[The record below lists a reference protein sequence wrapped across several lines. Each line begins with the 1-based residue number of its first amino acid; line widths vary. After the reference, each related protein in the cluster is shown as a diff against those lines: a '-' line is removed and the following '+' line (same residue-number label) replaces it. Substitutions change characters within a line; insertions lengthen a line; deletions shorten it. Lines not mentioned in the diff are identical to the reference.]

1 MQSHYVKNDRHRAV
15 VFLWRKIM
23 KLSIIVPAYNAGHSI
38 RRCLD
43 SIPIRDDIE
52 AIVIDDGS
60 DDNTAEILQDY
71 EENFRIIYG
80 LENKGVSYAR
90 NIGME
95 KAKGEYITFL
105 DADDELLPDGIDAML
120 RAMDLDENIVQFN
133 HLRDGSTA
141 PWFFAKAGTYDLDN
155 LPQKWVLV
163 WNKIYKRSF
172 IEEHNIT
179 FPEGQQFEEDRIF
192 NFKCFRHSPRLVVL
206 RDKVVDKHKS
216 MESLC
221 HTVTADKLLITA
233 QAELDMLKEEQD
245 EKMRRLIWSCL
256 ADLINST
263 RFVREFGNG
272 KT

>member
-1 MQSHYVKNDRHRAV
+1 
-15 VFLWRKIM
+15 M

-38 RRCLD
+38 RRCLN
-43 SIPIRDDIE
+43 SIPIREDIE

-71 EENFRIIYG
+71 EEIFRIIYG

-90 NIGME
+90 NIGIE

-105 DADDELLPDGIDAML
+105 DADDEFLPDGIDTML
-120 RAMDLDENIVQFN
+120 MAMDLDENIVQFN
-133 HLRDGSTA
+133 HLRDGSTV
-141 PWFFAKAGTYDLDN
+141 PRYFARAGTYDLDN

-192 NFKCFRHSPRLVVL
+192 NFKCFRHSPRIIVL
-206 RDKVVDKHKS
+206 RDNVVDKHTN

-233 QAELDMLKEEQD
+233 QAELDMLKEEKD
-245 EKMRRLIWSCL
+245 EKMRRLIWHCL

-263 RFVREFGNG
+263 HFVREFGNG

>member
-1 MQSHYVKNDRHRAV
+1 MQSHYVRNDRHRAV

-95 KAKGEYITFL
+95 KTKGEYITFL

-120 RAMDLDENIVQFN
+120 RATELNEDMIQFN
-133 HLRDGSTA
+133 HLRDGTSVSRFNA
-141 PWFFAKAGTYDLDN
+141 RSGTSNLDN
-155 LPQKWVLV
+155 LPPKWVLV

-192 NFKCFRHSPRLVVL
+192 NILCLRYSPTIRTVCEYVVN
-206 RDKVVDKHKS
+206 KHNT
-216 MESLC
+216 EGSLC
-221 HTVTADKLLITA
+221 HTKTEDRLLVTA
-233 QAELDMLKEEQD
+233 QAHLDLLKTEQNR
-245 EKMRRLIWSCL
+245 KLKRVIWQCL
-256 ADLINST
+256 VDLVSST
-263 RFVREFGNG
+263 AFRHEFGG
-272 KT
+272 ER